1 MPASNNC
8 IKRKG
13 LLVLLVTALMTT
25 GLFSCQNVA
34 YADKVILSEEIYYH
48 LDMGVQIAYNSGC
61 DWGSNYI
68 YGSSTPLSVNTTIT
82 FNNDVEVLDVYPL
95 NSAKGNSF
103 DFRGETCSHNV
114 PRGLGEASWA
124 YEYFYQ
130 SYTSILMTE
139 GNHHSNGKRVSFTYT
154 AQLYTA
160 EPLEVVSYGKNGN
173 DQEIYRLFGGKSALE
188 ADQPEIAEAIDTALT
203 AGRNGTAGTNKL
215 YLIFCPNVIEY
226 RKYIT
231 VGDLEAK
238 LALPSSAK
246 QGESYTASDA
256 SIVDSSLTVERAVLE
271 KHYGDGIWDTVAEW
285 NGTGSSGTNT
295 GGSVNEVCDE
305 ICTITYR
312 LTVTATN
319 GQTDTDTKSIR
330 ITDGREIGGQAI
342 LELQAFTYEGH
353 PALAEDWSVFTVDGI
368 NYSARRAYEESVAS
382 NRFRPLPSGSG
393 SASKLSLTTANV
405 TFPVRG
411 TYNVRLEVNTADG
424 KELTDTKPIEVRK
437 TPSIIDNLGGFQKQN
452 RKQILNIAVATY
464 PGKPIVDYYVKLRDL
479 KTGEEITLTPE
490 QPQENSA
497 AIKTR
502 AITNGGDQYWAEFNL
517 EFLTK
522 TPAYDP
528 DHPYASQDFRYTI
541 YMKDSKGDTDTVQK
555 TFTVKPDLPPNAQ
568 ITIQDSFIRNKGTNT
583 AEIQAEDSSTT
594 DGDQL
599 QRTWTVKGVNVRSL
613 PSFKDN
619 SFGSGQKVQYNKT
632 GVGKET
638 INLFVK
644 DIWTEPTLEEYIT
657 ESDYL
662 SASTSAMTEVLNIAP
677 TVRLEPIETETADV
691 IIMTDKASESG
702 IKAGINSIKAA
713 LIEAGIDAN
722 VQVIPTAKPNSDG
735 YNFVGGYEWRAAIN
749 DPVQNSAGLIFDS
762 EYAYAIEASG
772 FRPIYYYEKCIPPYT
787 VRALKKSDTGTGLV
801 TAWSYT
807 VTESTNFR
815 LYIDSS
821 ENYVCLA
828 CLDTGKTILLNRKN
842 GAYLTALPVAIPS
855 KPYTTSKNNNLYF
868 LGADKIQKY
877 DPDTGT
883 LKTVINKGGSCG
895 RVQNGKITFLNQL
908 STYEFC
914 LAQFDMNTETISYQA
929 YPKLSEYDWAYS
941 AGKAG
946 VSVTDLDSNGNAVF
960 LQTFWDQQ
968 SDRERFNIW
977 VVDKESQTVRTKQIV
992 GSDMRS
998 CHVGFV
1004 KDETGKGVYLYQ
1016 LYVRPGSSS
1025 QYHYFDLYDLSK
1037 EEFHNVYS
1045 TSYKRTDGANL
1056 YGINYAKLHSQEN
1069 YIYILQGSDFGLE
1082 GSQWAI
1088 RMRIKLPGFTAEDG
1102 SSYYNWKWDVADETG
1117 AYHDSM
1123 MLTYYKWDR
1132 WLGTENR
1139 VKMFTTSI
1147 TKEQAEESA
1156 LTRLADFAQKTTRVI
1171 EKNFTTVQ
1179 TLVDQVKAAVK
1190 ESTSLKLKTS
1200 GGVINLSR
1208 SFNLKPGK
1216 TYYYEYEV
1224 KKPSADED
1232 AESGKVHVTAPQV
1245 TFDTKNVYEGAGNL
1259 ESYCVTEII
1268 EEDFNGPLNPFFSL
1282 TSGMINDGLQ
1292 TQTSPKYSSTRDIGL
1307 ASTVSF
1313 TIPEGKTAVAMM
1325 DITGVSYSLTGTG
1338 YRSGVYING
1347 QRYDRPLA
1355 SDLNAL
1361 GYVHPYPLKEGVN
1374 TIQAYICDRTN
1385 QITSE
1390 YVKIDNLKILFLD
1403 KAPDAK
1409 AGNTFSSVKNGD
1421 GWTKVTGSFQAPE
1434 KILQFKS
1441 QEMEYYPDWPPGYV
1455 YSEGGGIAY
1464 KYYSFTIP
1472 PGKTAK
1478 IFGTFQGWAQRE
1490 DTVAAAF
1497 RFPGGWQLV
1506 HRGTRYASKGILAY
1520 VDNGERFYVNNYQG
1534 AVQLDTINNNNSRNA
1549 SYSKLEAYVYP
1560 DNLKDKYSFFFQEG
1574 KVYSISDTFDGRTD
1588 FRISLNTGGND
1599 TELLLQNLKVYYIE
1613 NGNKVY
1619 LYSKPLRDTS
1629 ELSGWTISEN
1639 ASAEIYTETKP
1650 EREEAAPLVY
1660 KKGQLVSYNIFYD
1673 DYEND
1678 PSKKQYWR
1686 YIHTPYN
1693 DGPHPDAAVILDE
1706 DGNVFSSSG
1715 AILSEAIPR
1724 FYIDGKYTVE
1734 HWQEDNTNR
1743 TGDASGETDYTLY
1756 DKRSNTESITFYVEG
1771 GATAPWIT
1779 SIKMIPA
1786 TVKEGDQY
1794 RLQIGVDDLEKDELR
1809 LTTELYLDRKLIYT
1823 HKESGITAD
1832 ASGNYPYVITGIAP
1846 QAVPGI
1852 YEAVCTVRDETGAG
1866 IGTYKFT
1873 VVSEGKITG
1882 FVNHTDQWD
1891 ENRKKYN
1898 LRRFGEEGNRPMQLN
1913 DYKAMPTPR
1922 LRGTN
1927 VFWSGEK
1934 FLLRS
1939 ETEGKPVRVD
1949 VRILSVNGQGTRNDT
1964 GYSAELSNTGRKTA
1978 AGAELWEGSV
1988 WDKRM
1993 INQWGRKSP
2002 EQLVFLFTATYAGG
2016 SVRTSE
2022 AVVIVDSLQDYWQL
2036 HRLW

>member
-1 MPASNNC
+1 MFTVRNRVLKKSLISAL
-8 IKRKG
+8 IFV
-13 LLVLLVTALMTT
+13 LVLSW
-25 GLFSCQNVA
+25 LFSYTQTV
-34 YADKVILSEEIYYH
+34 YADKVVLSEQAYYH

-61 DWGSNYI
+61 DWGSDNI
-68 YGSSTPLSVNTTIT
+68 YGNSTPLSVNTTIT
-82 FNNDVEVLDVYPL
+82 FNSDVEVLDTYPL
-95 NSAKGNSF
+95 NSSKGGSF
-103 DFRGETCSHNV
+103 DFSGETSSHNI
-114 PRGLGEASWA
+114 PRGLGAGDSA
-124 YEYFYQ
+124 YDIYYANYV
-130 SYTSILMTE
+130 STLMTE
-139 GNHHSNGKRVSFTYT
+139 GSCNSSGRKVSFGYT
-154 AQLYTA
+154 ARLSTPV
-160 EPLEVVSYGKNGN
+160 PLEVVELGEDDRGS
-173 DQEIYRLFGGKSALE
+173 EIYRLFGGKSALE

-215 YLIFCPNVIEY
+215 YLVFCPNVIKY

-256 SIVDSSLTVERAVLE
+256 SIVDGGLTVDSAVLE
-271 KHYGDGIWDTVAEW
+271 KHYGDGIWETADEW
-285 NGTGSSGTNT
+285 DGTGSPGTHT

-319 GQTDTDTKSIR
+319 GQTDTDTKTIN
-330 ITDGREIGGQAI
+330 ITDGREIDGQAV
-342 LELQAFTYEGH
+342 LMLPEFTFEGH
-353 PALAEDWSVFTVDGI
+353 PALAEDWSEFVVDGVS
-368 NYSARRAYEESVAS
+368 YSARRAYEENVAS

-411 TYNVRLEVNTADG
+411 NYSVRLEVSTADG

-452 RKQILNIAVATY
+452 RKQILNISVATY

-528 DHPYASQDFRYTI
+528 DHPDASQDFRYTI

-555 TFTVKPDLPPNAQ
+555 TFTVKPDRPPNAQ
-568 ITIQDSFIRNKGTNT
+568 ITIKDSFIRNKGANI
-583 AEIQAEDSSTT
+583 AEIKAEDSSIT

-599 QRTWTVKGVNVRSL
+599 QRTWTVKGINVISL
-613 PSFKDN
+613 PGFKDN
-619 SFGSGQKVQYNKT
+619 SFGSRQKVQYNKT
-632 GVGKET
+632 GVGKESIT
-638 INLFVK
+638 LSVK
-644 DIWTEPTLEEYIT
+644 DVWTEPTLEEYIT

-662 SASTSAMTEVLNIAP
+662 SASTSATTEVVNIAP
-677 TVRLEPIETETADV
+677 AVRLEPIETETADV
-691 IIMTDKASESG
+691 IIMTEKSSESG

-749 DPVQNSAGLIFDS
+749 DPVQNSAGLVFDS

-772 FRPIYYYEKCIPPYT
+772 FRPIYYYEECIPPYT
-787 VRALKKSDTGTGLV
+787 VRALKQSDAGTGLE

-821 ENYVCLA
+821 ENYVCLS

-842 GAYLTALPVAIPS
+842 GAYLTTLTAAIPS
-855 KPYTTSKNNNLYF
+855 RPYITGNNNNLYF
-868 LGADKIQKY
+868 LSGSNIQKY
-877 DPDTGT
+877 DPDTGA

-895 RVQNGKITFLNQL
+895 RVQNGKITFINQI
-908 STYEFC
+908 SAYEFC
-914 LAQFDMNTETISYQA
+914 LAQFDMNTETISYQS
-929 YPKLSEYDWAYS
+929 YPKLSEYDWSYS

-960 LQTFWDQQ
+960 LQTYWDNQ

-977 VVDKESQTVRTKQIV
+977 VVDKESQTVRTHQIV

-998 CHVGFV
+998 CYVGFV
-1004 KDETGKGVYLYQ
+1004 KDETGKGVYLYR

-1025 QYHYFDLYDLSK
+1025 MYHYFDLYDLSK
-1037 EEFHNVYS
+1037 EGFHNVYS
-1045 TSYKRTDGANL
+1045 TSYKRTNGANL
-1056 YGINYAKLHSQEN
+1056 YGINYAKLHTQED

-1088 RMRIKLPGFTAEDG
+1088 RMRIKLPSFTAEDG
-1102 SSYYNWKWDVADETG
+1102 SSYYNWKWDVADETAG
-1117 AYHDSM
+1117 YHDGM

-1156 LTRLADFAQKTTRVI
+1156 LTRLVDLAQNTTRVI
-1171 EKNFTTVQ
+1171 EKNFISVQ
-1179 TLVDQVKAAVK
+1179 TLVEKVKAAVK
-1190 ESTSLKLKTS
+1190 ETTSLKLKTT
-1200 GGVINLSR
+1200 GGVINLSK
-1208 SFNLKPGK
+1208 SFILKPGK

-1224 KKPSADED
+1224 KKPSDGED
-1232 AESGKVHVTAPQV
+1232 SDPAVHVTAPQPA
-1245 TFDTKNVYEGAGNL
+1245 FDTKNVYEGAGNL
-1259 ESYCVTEII
+1259 ESYYVTDII
-1268 EEDFNGPLNPFFSL
+1268 EEDFNGPLNPFFTL

-1325 DITGVSYSLTGTG
+1325 DITGACYSLSGTG

-1355 SDLNAL
+1355 SDLNVL

-1403 KAPDAK
+1403 KVPDTA
-1409 AGNTFSSVKNGD
+1409 AGNTFSSAKTAD

-1434 KILQFKS
+1434 KILKFKS

-1464 KYYSFTIP
+1464 KYYDFTIP
-1472 PGKTAK
+1472 SGKTAK
-1478 IFGTFQGWAQRE
+1478 IFGTFQGWAQRD
-1490 DTVAAAF
+1490 DTTAATF
-1497 RFPGGWQLV
+1497 SFPTGWQLV

-1520 VDNGERFYVNNYQG
+1520 VDNGETFYINNHQG
-1534 AVQLDTINNNNSRNA
+1534 ATRFSTIYNNNSRTA
-1549 SYSKLEAYVYP
+1549 SYSKLAAYVYP
-1560 DNLKDKYSFFFQEG
+1560 ENLKDKYSFFFQDG
-1574 KVYSISDTFDGRTD
+1574 KVYSISDTFDGKMD
-1588 FRISLNTGGND
+1588 FKISLNTGGND
-1599 TELLLQNLKVYYIE
+1599 TEVLLQNLKIYSLN
-1613 NGNKVY
+1613 NGSKVY
-1619 LYSKPLRDTS
+1619 LHNKPLRDTS
-1629 ELSGWTISEN
+1629 ELSGWTVTEN
-1639 ASAEIYTETKP
+1639 ALIEMATETKP
-1650 EREEAAPLVY
+1650 EREEDAPLVY

-1686 YIHTPYN
+1686 YTHTPYN

-1706 DGNVFSSSG
+1706 DGNVVSDAG
-1715 AILSEAIPR
+1715 IILSQSIPR

-1743 TGDASGETDYTLY
+1743 TDDASGETDYDLY
-1756 DKRSNTESITFYVEG
+1756 DKLSNTESITFYVEG

-1779 SIKMIPA
+1779 SIRTIPG

-1832 ASGNYPYVITGIAP
+1832 ASGNYPYVITGTAP
-1846 QAVPGI
+1846 PAAPGN

-1898 LRRFGEEGNRPMQLN
+1898 LKRFGEEGNRPMQLN
-1913 DYKAMPTPR
+1913 DYRTMPAPR

-1934 FLLRS
+1934 FMLRS
-1939 ETEGKPVRVD
+1939 ETEGKPIGVD
-1949 VRILSVNGQGTRNDT
+1949 VRILSVNGQGIRNDT
-1964 GYSAELSNTGRKTA
+1964 GYSTELSNTGRKTA
-1978 AGAELWEGSV
+1978 AGAELWEGSL
-1988 WDKRM
+1988 WDNGM

-2002 EQLVFLFTATYAGG
+2002 EQLVFLFTAYYAGG

-2022 AVVIVDSLQDYWQL
+2022 AEIIVDSLQDYWQL